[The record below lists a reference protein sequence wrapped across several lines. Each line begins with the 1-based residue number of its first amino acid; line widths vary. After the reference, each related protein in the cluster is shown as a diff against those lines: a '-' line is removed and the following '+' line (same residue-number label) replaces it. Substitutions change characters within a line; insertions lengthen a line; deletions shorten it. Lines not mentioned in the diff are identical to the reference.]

1 MIEFYNVSLSI
12 NQKQI
17 ISNLTFRIQKGEF
30 VYLTGPSGSGKSTI
44 LRLIYM
50 DALPQRGSVIVD
62 KYSSSK
68 IRKKDIPFLRRQ
80 LGVVFQ
86 DFKYLNDR
94 NVFDNIAFALQVTG
108 SKSSDTKR
116 KVLRVMTDV
125 NLGQKRDK
133 YPQELSGG
141 EQQRVIIARAIVNN
155 PQIVLADEPTGNL
168 DWENTVEL
176 MKILE
181 KINRQGTAVFM
192 ATHNEEIIRTFPHRV
207 LKIKNGQL
215 AEE

>member
-12 NQKQI
+12 DQKQI
-17 ISNLTFRIQKGEF
+17 LSNLNFRIHKGEF

-44 LRLIYM
+44 MRLIYM
-50 DALPQRGSVIVD
+50 DLLPQRGTVIVD

-68 IRKKDIPFLRRQ
+68 LKKKQTPFLRRQ

-108 SKSSDTKR
+108 AKSSDIKR
-116 KVLRVMTDV
+116 KVLRVMADV

-141 EQQRVIIARAIVNN
+141 EQQRVIIARAIVNS

-176 MKILE
+176 VRIFE
-181 KINRQGTAVFM
+181 KINQQGTAVFM
-192 ATHNEEIIRTFPHRV
+192 ATHNEEIIKMFPHRV
-207 LKIKNGQL
+207 IKIKNGEL